1 MAISLIDALAQ
12 TEDKTKAFQI
22 KWIAFNKSK
31 KTGGQIMEVT
41 NAQRQGAKFNLS
53 NNDMIVVKQKG
64 NSNHEYPVH
73 THLIVEFN
81 HQPIFI

>member
-12 TEDKTKAFQI
+12 AEDKTKSFQM

-31 KTGGQIMEVT
+31 ATGGEIMELT
-41 NAQRQGAKFNLS
+41 NAFRKGAKYNLS
-53 NNDMIVVKQKG
+53 INDMIVIKQKG
-64 NSNHEYPVH
+64 NSHHEHPVH

-81 HQPIFI
+81 NQPIFI

>member
-31 KTGGQIMEVT
+31 KTGGEIMELT
-41 NAQRQGAKFNLS
+41 MAKRTGAKFNLS

-64 NSNHEYPVH
+64 NSNHEYPIH